1 MQLSIL
7 VVSRTAELVNR
18 FCAGLDAACSLAPME
33 AEILVSWN
41 GSDVDEQRIENSS
54 RYDLHIARRVPYH
67 FAGNMN
73 GLAELAGGAV
83 LMLANDDLILDPGS
97 VDAALSVV
105 DQHPEAG
112 LVGAVLRDQQ
122 GRLTHGGINFDS
134 RGSAYHLL
142 DQLIPADRPEVTPT
156 GPVAAV
162 TGALQWIR
170 RDDFLQIRLNET
182 YRVCGEDVEL
192 CLDVQEGLGKQVWLC
207 CAATAIHESESTR
220 STQEGQAGNSED
232 LTRLRAR
239 VRRFLDQASPV
250 QLQLF
255 LQQQQWE
262 SHQLREIVLHQ
273 MPELLAR
280 VHELE
285 PLQAEVDRLRSM
297 EEQIKDLE
305 EEVQARELVLM
316 DLREERL
323 HLKQR
328 NETLSR

>member
-18 FCAGLDAACSLAPME
+18 LCAGLNAACSLAPME

-41 GSDVDEQRIENSS
+41 GSDADEQRIANSS
-54 RYDLHIARRVPYH
+54 RYDLHIARRVQYH

-73 GLAELAGGAV
+73 GLAELAGGDV
-83 LMLANDDLILDPGS
+83 LMLANDDLMLDPGC
-97 VDAALSVV
+97 VDAALSVL
-105 DQHPEAG
+105 DQHPEAR

-170 RDDFLQIRLNET
+170 RDDFLQIRLNEH

-192 CLDVQEGLGKQVWLC
+192 CLEVQEQLGKQVWLC
-207 CAATAIHESESTR
+207 CAASAIHESESTR
-220 STQEGQAGNSED
+220 STQEGQGGNSED

-239 VRRFLDQASPV
+239 VRRFLNQGSPA

-262 SHQLREIVLHQ
+262 AHQLREIVLHQ

-280 VHELE
+280 KSKEVLELE
-285 PLQAEVDRLRSM
+285 QELQERDR
-297 EEQIKDLE
+297 
-305 EEVQARELVLM
+305 VLM

-323 HLKQR
+323 RLKQQM
-328 NETLSR
+328 ETVQR